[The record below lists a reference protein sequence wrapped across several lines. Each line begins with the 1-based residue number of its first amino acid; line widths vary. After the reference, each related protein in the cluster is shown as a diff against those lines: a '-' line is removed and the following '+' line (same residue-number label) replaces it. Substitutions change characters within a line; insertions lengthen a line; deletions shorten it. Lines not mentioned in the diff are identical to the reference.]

1 MWLVIVNVLLFL
13 SLVFLGPEAGFEY
26 IALPLIGLLV
36 RLVLLVHDVLDW
48 CLAAVVFLVGGF
60 LVLVVTLVHLV
71 VTLVLEL
78 EPLAWDALILCLRHS
93 LAL

>member
-1 MWLVIVNVLLFL
+1 MFCFFL
-13 SLVFLGPEAGFEY
+13 SFVFLGPEAGFEY

-60 LVLVVTLVHLV
+60 LVLVVTLVVFLV
-71 VTLVLEL
+71 GEL
-78 EPLAWDALILCLRHS
+78 EPLAWDALILCFRHS

>member
-1 MWLVIVNVLLFL
+1 MWLEIINVLLFL
-13 SLVFLGPEAGFEY
+13 SFVFLGPEAGFEY
-26 IALPLIGLLV
+26 IALPLIGVLV

-48 CLAAVVFLVGGF
+48 CLAAVVLLVGGF
-60 LVLVVTLVHLV
+60 LVLV

-78 EPLAWDALILCLRHS
+78 EPLAWDALILCFRHS

>member
-1 MWLVIVNVLLFL
+1 MWLEIVNVLLFL
-13 SLVFLGPEAGFEY
+13 SFVFLGPEAGFEY

-60 LVLVVTLVHLV
+60 LVLVVTLVVFLV
-71 VTLVLEL
+71 GEL
-78 EPLAWDALILCLRHS
+78 EPLAWDALILCFRHS